1 MHEELQNPL
10 KQIIRILTLRRRPRK
25 VILFMSLHNK
35 TNVNF
40 STLGLMYTKSD
51 CPHKKY
57 AWWSILIWIWLRT
70 KLARRYSIIA
80 ASISD
85 FLATCVELQMPSY
98 PKCSHGTATSIR
110 VPSRPRIC
118 KCTVSESSE
127 LQESLTDID
136 IFGPWIVPKAA
147 NSELSTLAPRCKK
160 AWKISGRWSTQ
171 STNTILPW
179 SS

>member
-1 MHEELQNPL
+1 
-10 KQIIRILTLRRRPRK
+10 
-25 VILFMSLHNK
+25 MSLHNK

-85 FLATCVELQMPSY
+85 FLATCVEPCY
-98 PKCSHGTATSIR
+98 KCQVIQNAAMAQLHPYVCHQG
-110 VPSRPRIC
+110 
-118 KCTVSESSE
+118 
-127 LQESLTDID
+127 QESANVLCRNHQSCRKASRTLTSSDLNRSK
-136 IFGPWIVPKAA
+136 G
-147 NSELSTLAPRCKK
+147 SETPNWALWLPDAKK
-160 AWKISGRWSTQ
+160 AWKISARWSTQ
-171 STNTILPW
+171 STNTILRW

>member
-1 MHEELQNPL
+1 MNEELQNLL
-10 KQIIRILTLRRRPRK
+10 KQIMRILTLRRRPRK

-80 ASISD
+80 VSTSD
-85 FLATCVELQMPSY
+85 FLATCVEPCY
-98 PKCSHGTATSIR
+98 KCQVIQNAAMAQLHPYVCHQG
-110 VPSRPRIC
+110 
-118 KCTVSESSE
+118 
-127 LQESLTDID
+127 QESANVLCPNHQSCRKASRTLTSSDLRTEHFGSEMQKSLKNICEVIHT
-136 IFGPWIVPKAA
+136 IFH
-147 NSELSTLAPRCKK
+147 
-160 AWKISGRWSTQ
+160 
-171 STNTILPW
+171 TIFLW